1 MPPFDFEISGVFTW
15 GEVITS
21 LCRGG
26 WCRSQLPKD
35 FYEMKVPLSVY
46 EHDFDNAFKALSMQ
60 ARADGYVMRK
70 KGSKLPFQVIVEQ
83 YDKELMASYISCTDT
98 SVKNVPVAELSK
110 YMRADSLKCIAR
122 DSRHVRDS
130 IQDYLD
136 SLVVPSERYRVSF
149 YVVTSAFVQSLGVDW
164 TDIWAKGDLVHMPE
178 LITDWTLK
186 AVATNDTSAEFR
198 SVELDVDT
206 SASLHWGSQRKD
218 EKSIV
223 TYSNGVSQMDY
234 EWKNYGLT
242 LTLSR
247 TRKGGIRGDYTLAQR
262 DDNNSVLSG
271 NFGGGELDQDSIV
284 AYGVYDS
291 YQVSNTGVPFFSS
304 IPVIGA
310 LFSYETVDKVKSF
323 FVIEIYRVKSEPV
336 FRSFER
342 IESEMKEKKD
352 YYEGRYPD
360 SAYIQ
365 SSALDSEEDSLI
377 TVTP

>member
-1 MPPFDFEISGVFTW
+1 M
-15 GEVITS
+15 
-21 LCRGG
+21 
-26 WCRSQLPKD
+26 
-35 FYEMKVPLSVY
+35 SVY
-46 EHDFDNAFKALSMQ
+46 EHDFDNAFKALVMQ
-60 ARADGYVMRK
+60 ARADGYVLRK
-70 KGSKLPFQVIVEQ
+70 KGTKLPFQVIAEP
-83 YDKELMASYISCTDT
+83 YDKELTSSYISCIDT
-98 SVKNVPVAELSK
+98 SVKNVPAVELSK
-110 YMRADSLKCIAR
+110 HMRVDSLKCLAR
-122 DSRHVRDS
+122 DSRHVLDS
-130 IQDYLD
+130 IREYND
-136 SLVVPSERYRVSF
+136 SLVVPSQRYRVSF
-149 YVVTSAFVQSLGVDW
+149 YVVTSGFVQSLGVDW
-164 TDIWAKGDLVHMPE
+164 TDVWTKGDLVHMPS

-242 LTLSR
+242 LTLTR

-262 DDNNSVLSG
+262 DENNSVLSG

-291 YQVSNTGVPFFSS
+291 YQVSNSGVPFFSS
-304 IPVIGA
+304 IPVLGA

-336 FRSFER
+336 FRSIER
-342 IESEMKEKKD
+342 IETESKEKKD

-360 SAYIQ
+360 SAYVK
-365 SSALDSEEDSLI
+365 SSSFDSEEDSLVI
-377 TVTP
+377 AY